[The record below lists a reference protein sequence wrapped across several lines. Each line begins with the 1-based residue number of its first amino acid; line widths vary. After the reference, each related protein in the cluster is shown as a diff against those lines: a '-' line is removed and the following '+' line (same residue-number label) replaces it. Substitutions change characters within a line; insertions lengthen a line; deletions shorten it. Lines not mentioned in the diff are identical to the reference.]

1 MESHANRI
9 MWMIPILAWVLDLV
23 PYNIPH
29 SEGPI
34 IDRPDLL
41 QEYDYVIIGGGT
53 AGSVLASRLSEDE
66 GVMVLLVEAGGQ
78 ETSLSEVP
86 GLASTLQL
94 TDMDWQYRSQPSSTA
109 CLAMYD
115 RRCNLPRGRV
125 IGGSSSLNYMLY
137 VRGNKIDYD
146 NWEAQGNTGWSYDQ
160 IFPFFK
166 LSEDNVDPNANHKY
180 HGVGGFQT
188 VGPAPWTTPLA
199 QAFLDAGEELGY
211 DARDINAE
219 RQTGFMTPHGLI
231 RRGARCSNAKAF
243 LRPVRRRP
251 NLHVALNTMAL
262 KLLIDGTTNRTLG
275 VSLDQPTKKGAV
287 VLVRREVVVCA
298 GAINTPQLLML
309 SGIGPARHLS
319 QHNITV
325 IADLPVGQNFQDHIA
340 AGVIFSIDEPVSLLT
355 DRIQNLPALIRYS
368 FFGTGPL
375 TTLGGVEGLAF
386 INTKYGD
393 PSIDWPDIELQ
404 FVAGSY
410 GSDEGAHLRLALG
423 MQHKYWSKYFS
434 HLSYTDHFSIMIL
447 LSRPKS
453 RGYIHLATTNP
464 YTHPKIFANYLTN
477 IEDVQ
482 VLEEGLLFALR
493 VGNSTAF
500 RKVYGVSGLRV
511 ADASIFPTIPT
522 GNINAPVTMVA
533 EKAAHM
539 IRTYWASAETPSPPL
554 LKPFIDYEEVHNDFP
569 RERGEEL

>member
-325 IADLPVGQNFQDHIA
+325 IADLPVGQNFQ
-340 AGVIFSIDEPVSLLT
+340 
-355 DRIQNLPALIRYS
+355 
-368 FFGTGPL
+368 
-375 TTLGGVEGLAF
+375 
-386 INTKYGD
+386 
-393 PSIDWPDIELQ
+393 
-404 FVAGSY
+404 
-410 GSDEGAHLRLALG
+410 
-423 MQHKYWSKYFS
+423 
-434 HLSYTDHFSIMIL
+434 
-447 LSRPKS
+447 
-453 RGYIHLATTNP
+453 
-464 YTHPKIFANYLTN
+464 IFANYLTN

-500 RKVYGVSGLRV
+500 RKRFGALFFDHPVPGCEHLVGKSDYWQCSFRHLTYTIYHYSGTAKMGPVWDPAAVVDPQLRVYGVSGLRV